1 MNELQNKKERDPF
14 FDNAKFLLIFLVV
27 LAHGISP
34 LKKEHDTV
42 YMVWY
47 TINCFHM
54 PCFIFLSGFF
64 AKKYIQNGKFNIQ
77 KPFYY
82 LMLFL
87 FSQAAVWCFEYFV
100 LKDVNISKSV
110 VAARSSL
117 WYLQCLVT
125 WYVLLPFMDKLKPKY
140 MLVIAFALSLLMG
153 YDEKLP
159 GAFSVSRVLVHLPF
173 FLLGY
178 YCTKER
184 LQKLVDGKWK
194 KPVALLIFG
203 AVALVT
209 FFKRAVI
216 PERIIVASYQ
226 YQSIKS
232 EYFTFHGMWL
242 ARAAFYVLALALCW
256 AFLVWVPRKKM
267 FFTRFGNRTLQVYIG
282 HRFLYL
288 AELKY
293 GWGALFNNK
302 GMFFVLLGII
312 TATVFILSLKIFE
325 YPFQWIAKIKI
336 APLLKESERP
346 EGGK

>member
-1 MNELQNKKERDPF
+1 MKEVQKCKERDPF

-34 LKKEHDTV
+34 LKKDHDTV

-47 TINCFHM
+47 TINSFHM

-64 AKKYIQNGKFNIQ
+64 AKKYIQGGRFNIQ

-82 LMLFL
+82 LLLFL

-100 LKDVNISKSV
+100 LKDTGISKSV

-117 WYLQCLVT
+117 WYLQCLVA

-140 MLVIAFALSLLMG
+140 MLAIAFGVSLLMG

-194 KPVALLIFG
+194 KAVAALLFG
-203 AVALVT
+203 AVAFVT
-209 FFKRAVI
+209 FFERAVI

-226 YQSIKS
+226 YQSIS
-232 EYFTFHGMWL
+232 SDIFSFGTMWL
-242 ARAAFYVLALALCW
+242 ARVAFYVLALVLCW
-256 AFLVWVPRKKM
+256 AFLVLAPRKRT

-293 GWGALFNNK
+293 NWGMLFNNK
-302 GMFFVLLGII
+302 VMFFVLLGII
-312 TATVFILSLKIFE
+312 TITVFVLSTKIFE
-325 YPFQWIAKIKI
+325 YPFRWIANIKI
-336 APLLKESERP
+336 TPLLKESERT
-346 EGGK
+346 EGKK